1 MHPRVSESTE
11 VAVPPRVVYDAVA
24 DVGAMGRWSPE
35 CTGADV
41 EGTGA
46 GGTDVEG
53 TGAGGTGGAEV
64 RVGTRFAGRNA
75 SGRVRR
81 WSTDCT
87 VTAAVP
93 GERFAFLVRA
103 AGLRVAVW
111 EYRFEPADSGRA
123 TVVTETWTD
132 QRGRLMHVV
141 GRLVTGVRD
150 RAAHNRATMKVTLR
164 RLKEE
169 LEREHRPS

>member
-46 GGTDVEG
+46 GGTG
-53 TGAGGTGGAEV
+53 SPEV

>member
-11 VAVPPRVVYDAVA
+11 VAVPPRVAYDAVA

-41 EGTGA
+41 EGT
-46 GGTDVEG
+46 D
-53 TGAGGTGGAEV
+53 AGGTGNAEV

>member
-41 EGTGA
+41 EGAGA
-46 GGTDVEG
+46 GF
-53 TGAGGTGGAEV
+53 TGGAEV